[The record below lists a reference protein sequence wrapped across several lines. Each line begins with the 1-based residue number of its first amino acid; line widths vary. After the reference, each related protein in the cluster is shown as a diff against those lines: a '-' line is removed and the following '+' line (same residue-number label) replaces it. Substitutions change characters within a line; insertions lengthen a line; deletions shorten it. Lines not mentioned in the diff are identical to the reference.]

1 MRRATTRRRR
11 GVAIGVSIAVIA
23 MAGCGGDDSAS
34 DTPGAANAPAE
45 ADAGD
50 PAESAPD
57 ADDGGGTTADTGV
70 IVTVGGVEYVVDTL
84 LGGSCEVAGSGPD
97 DLDVRAYGYDV
108 ESGQRVELTLS
119 RQSAD
124 SSISGEDEYFGSL
137 GIASGAESWQMRTTE
152 APPLSNSGSGVSGA
166 VTMEDGDGV
175 PAEVEFEVDCP

>member
-1 MRRATTRRRR
+1 M
-11 GVAIGVSIAVIA
+11 VIGVSVGVLAL
-23 MAGCGGDDSAS
+23 AGCGGDDSAS
-34 DTPGAANAPAE
+34 EASGDTDAPAPAG
-45 ADAGD
+45 ADD
-50 PAESAPD
+50 PAEPTAD
-57 ADDGGGTTADTGV
+57 ADAGGTTAETGV
-70 IVTVGGVEYVVDTL
+70 VVTADGVEYVVDTS
-84 LGGSCEVAGSGPD
+84 LGGSCEVAGTGPD

-152 APPLSNSGSGVSGA
+152 APPLSASGSGVSGT